1 LIRARLAV
9 RIAILY
15 AGVVVVL
22 LFGTMIVFRRTVG
35 EQYRDEVLGQLRANN
50 AAMMA
55 METERQLA
63 GQSLQSQPLQDWLRQ
78 TARARAVELA
88 LFDGEDHLVFSTA
101 PDPQT
106 WRLAQTQE
114 VPCGTKRCRVSP
126 VSPYP
131 SFAPLSLEGR
141 SIGSLAMTHA
151 EPQATGQKL
160 FSVALATLSVLG
172 FVVVLLLTLYL
183 TRPLR
188 QLSASMDRIAGGDL
202 SHRVPA
208 VGSDEVAQ
216 MAHSFNAMAD
226 RLERLIVG
234 QKELMAGVSHELRSP
249 LSRMKLSLEMLRAG
263 GADEARVAAVD
274 REIDRLDQLVHE
286 LLWMSRLELEGR
298 ALEPSPVAVA
308 ELAEEAWQRVELNA
322 SERGIELLTEL
333 PTDEL
338 PVVVDRALVVRLLGN
353 LFENAVRHGG
363 EGPVTLTAERQDD
376 RVRLC
381 VSDRGP
387 GVPSEALPRL
397 FEPLYRVDRSR
408 SRKTGGTGLGLM
420 IVKRA
425 VEAHGGQVAASLPSA
440 GGLAISFD
448 LPAVT

>member
-1 LIRARLAV
+1 LLRSRLAV

-22 LFGTMIVFRRTVG
+22 LFGTMLVFRRTVG
-35 EQYRDEVLGQLRANN
+35 EQYRDEVLGRLRANN
-50 AAMMA
+50 TAMTA
-55 METERQLA
+55 METERKLA
-63 GQSLQSQPLQDWLRQ
+63 DDMLRSQGLQDWLREI
-78 TARARAVELA
+78 ARERGVDLA
-88 LFDGEDHLVFSTA
+88 LFDAEENLLFSTA
-101 PDPQT
+101 PDPQV
-106 WRLAQTQE
+106 WRPAQLRE
-114 VPCGTKRCRVSP
+114 VPCGTRTCRQSSS
-126 VSPYP
+126 SPYP
-131 SFAPLSLEGR
+131 SFAPLTHNDR
-141 SIGSLAMTHA
+141 PVGSLAMTHA

-160 FSVALATLSVLG
+160 FSVALATLSILG
-172 FVVVLLLTLYL
+172 FVVVLVLTLYL

-188 QLSASMDRIAGGDL
+188 RLSQSMDRIAGGDL

-208 VGSDEVAQ
+208 EGADEVAQ

-249 LSRMKLSLEMLRAG
+249 LSRMKLSLEMLRDG
-263 GADEARVAAVD
+263 GADETRVAAVD

-298 ALEPSPVAVA
+298 ELDTSPVAVA
-308 ELAEEAWQRVELNA
+308 ALAEEAWQRVEPKA
-322 SERGIELLTEL
+322 AEAHIELVTEL
-333 PTDEL
+333 SPHGLE
-338 PVVVDRALVVRLLGN
+338 VSVDQDLAVRLLGN

-363 EGPVTLTAERQDD
+363 QGPITLAAERQDG
-376 RVRLC
+376 RVQLS
-381 VSDRGP
+381 VSDRGA
-387 GVPSEALPRL
+387 GVPPEALPRL

-420 IVKRA
+420 VVKRA
-425 VEAHGGQVAASLPSA
+425 VQAHGGQVAASLPPE

-448 LPAVT
+448 LPAPA